1 MYALHFNL
9 NQMVHYIKSKTNLSS
24 PSKTLPLFHPSGP
37 DVEATQ
43 DVFLDSSHLGW
54 ISSLPPF
61 SHTLEFIPNAVLL
74 MPSCSYTIY
83 CLPWTFWRSKEF
95 HMPLDSWLFVL
106 ELILWSKM
114 KIRFWD
120 DGVWKL
126 FSKNLFGFHQKVFQN
141 SMDYEY
147 LCFCVYI

>member
-61 SHTLEFIPNAVLL
+61 SHALEFIPNAVLL
-74 MPSCSYTIY
+74 IPSCSYTIY
-83 CLPWTFWRSKEF
+83 CLPWTFWRSRVPYAFRFMTLCAGTHSVKQDENK
-95 HMPLDSWLFVL
+95 VL
-106 ELILWSKM
+106 RRWCLEI
-114 KIRFWD
+114 I
-120 DGVWKL
+120 
-126 FSKNLFGFHQKVFQN
+126 
-141 SMDYEY
+141 
-147 LCFCVYI
+147 